1 MYSAGLG
8 TRGLGARLVNSVQC
22 RSGYEGP
29 GCEASQ
35 QCTVQWE
42 IRACQNSSLKHSTL
56 PPPPPPL
63 HGL

>member
-22 RSGYEGP
+22 RPGCEGP

-42 IRACQNSSLKHSTL
+42 CQNSSLKRSTLL

-63 HGL
+63 PLHGL